1 MPALIAVGTSIFVP
15 PQKTAEA
22 IEKRDQLYSLHIV
35 SETHPFYT
43 EVLREVESSTEQSSQ
58 KWQRKK
64 FGAAIQQESLLTV
77 LIDGAESELSA
88 AAATPPPRFASA
100 AAALVG

>member
-1 MPALIAVGTSIFVP
+1 MLALIAVGTSIFVP

-64 FGAAIQQESLLTV
+64 FGAAIQQESLTV

-88 AAATPPPRFASA
+88 AAAATPPRFASA
-100 AAALVG
+100 AAAALVG